1 MRKWRLSSKKCDQYY
16 TDKKASH
23 QSVWGG
29 FLSMAQPEPWD
40 LVQSLHS
47 ATHLWNYHGPST
59 LIFMNYSFLISKM
72 KMFNCWV
79 VSSIFL
85 TLLFAL
91 VNPVFFK
98 FLCYQIVC
106 NSSLLS
112 FFLMKGIC
120 KCLSEPLFCLRHP
133 WYSVNKILAHNWK
146 KGNFR
151 LATLAIP
158 DRLYNMDYEASWS
171 SGVPMTWHC
180 SGTSGLY

>member
-1 MRKWRLSSKKCDQYY
+1 MWSVLYWQKSESPICLRRVSEHGTVRTLRSSPVI
-16 TDKKASH
+16 TFSH
-23 QSVWGG
+23 SLVE
-29 FLSMAQPEPWD
+29 LPW
-40 LVQSLHS
+40 SEHM
-47 ATHLWNYHGPST
+47 
-59 LIFMNYSFLISKM
+59 IFMNHSFLISKM

-79 VSSIFL
+79 VSDIFL

-112 FFLMKGIC
+112 YFLMKGIC

-146 KGNFR
+146 KSNFR